1 MIVRYVINT
10 LTAGVDPGAYE
21 LAARVLLPGRQD
33 PALNHREVN
42 RLAAVAVIVVQLAEQ
57 LRARRRA
64 EVLLVLRE
72 IANLDALDVAP
83 VRSGGALAMAPDANV
98 W

>member
-33 PALNHREVN
+33 PCPGHKLHSRFGGGRVWPSGVN
-42 RLAAVAVIVVQLAEQ
+42 V
-57 LRARRRA
+57 
-64 EVLLVLRE
+64 
-72 IANLDALDVAP
+72 
-83 VRSGGALAMAPDANV
+83 
-98 W
+98 

>member
-33 PALNHREVN
+33 PALN
-42 RLAAVAVIVVQLAEQ
+42 IVKSI
-57 LRARRRA
+57 
-64 EVLLVLRE
+64 VLLRLR
-72 IANLDALDVAP
+72 
-83 VRSGGALAMAPDANV
+83 
-98 W
+98 